1 MAAKKKPAKTYAG
14 PKAGLDLVIP
24 AERRRARA
32 EKNAIRS
39 KNKKVAS
46 TLKTFSAYASDGG
59 KYKQG
64 SKKYEARLKGLT
76 GGIRQKA
83 VAADK
88 KASSKAPKRPR
99 SMSGK

>member
-1 MAAKKKPAKTYAG
+1 MAAKKSTKSRM
-14 PKAGLDLVIP
+14 DLIKEG
-24 AERRRARA
+24 ERRVARG
-32 EKNAIRS
+32 EKAKIRS
-39 KNKKVAS
+39 TNKKVAS

-83 VAADK
+83 IAADK
-88 KASSKAPKRPR
+88 KSSSKAPKRPR